1 MAGEE
6 APQPDISPPAP
17 ATEDGALQEP
27 FQCCVCLDLL
37 HKPIVLACGHISCFW
52 CVHKAMHGLRTSN
65 CPICRQPYNHF
76 PSICQLLH
84 NLLLKMEPVAYKRRE
99 HEVLEEERRL
109 KIFSPQFGDSVL
121 PGSVPSED
129 NSGALEELETS
140 ANNLKPSGSV
150 GGEESLLPENGVGY
164 GICRQVSVNDVLCG
178 LCGKLLFKPAVLN
191 CGHVYCESCLVGLG
205 DAPLKC
211 PDCESSHPG
220 GFPNVC
226 LDLEHFLEEQFPEE
240 YAERK
245 AEVQLQRVQA
255 LPGDSSSSVLHEKK
269 GSKQSDSID
278 DYMLIEDDLRNIH
291 VGVGCDSCGMYPLR
305 GKRYKC
311 KDCTEAIG
319 FDLCEACYNTT
330 SKLPGRFNQQHT
342 PDHKFELDESQML
355 CRILLRSLPVDSQE
369 LAEDFL
375 FEPLSD
381 DQEDPDHNNGV
392 Q

>member
-1 MAGEE
+1 MTGDE
-6 APQPDISPPAP
+6 ALEPVISPPSV
-17 ATEDGALQEP
+17 TENGPLEEP

-52 CVHKAMHGLRTSN
+52 CVHKAMHDLQTSN
-65 CPICRQPYNHF
+65 CPICRHPYNHF

-109 KIFSPQFGDSVL
+109 EIFSRQFGDSVI

-129 NSGALEELETS
+129 NAGSVEELES
-140 ANNLKPSGSV
+140 SVNNLKDSGSV
-150 GGEESLLPENGVGY
+150 GAEESILPDNSFGDEM
-164 GICRQVSVNDVLCG
+164 CRQVSVNDVLCG
-178 LCGKLLFKPAVLN
+178 LCGKLLYKPAVLN
-191 CGHVYCESCLVGLG
+191 CGHVYCEPCLVGLG
-205 DAPLKC
+205 DTPLKC

-226 LDLEHFLEEQFPEE
+226 LDLDHFLEEQFHEE
-240 YAERK
+240 YAKRK
-245 AEVQLQRVQA
+245 DIVELQRVQSH
-255 LPGDSSSSVLHEKK
+255 PGDSSSSALQEKK
-269 GSKQSDSID
+269 DSKRSDSKD
-278 DYMLIEDDLRNIH
+278 DDLRNIH

-311 KDCTEAIG
+311 KDCKEAIG

-342 PDHKFELDESQML
+342 PEHKFELDESQML
-355 CRILLRSLPVDSQE
+355 CSILLRSLPVDSQQE
-369 LAEDFL
+369 FPF
-375 FEPLSD
+375 FE
-381 DQEDPDHNNGV
+381 
-392 Q
+392 